1 MPMTV
6 VTCVCV
12 WHKNVPCTCTRG
24 PTWGDEGECLWW
36 ETSDANKTKS
46 NNEGRESCEILFPR
60 TLYLLLSFSRWYQK
74 AYWQHWIV
82 FTMTLCDQFACML
95 SIRLCI
101 WGASNNHQKQ
111 GNHCNHNLQPLS
123 TKFGKKPKRRFL
135 CIQLLYLSRRLGW
148 GRPAGGFLGT
158 SGSQCHIFALSHF
171 YLIFTC
177 ID

>member
-1 MPMTV
+1 MQCDAQCPWQWSR
-6 VTCVCV
+6 VCV
-12 WHKNVPCTCTRG
+12 AQKRSLHMHTRPNVRG
-24 PTWGDEGECLWW
+24 RRGMSL
-36 ETSDANKTKS
+36 S
-46 NNEGRESCEILFPR
+46 NNKGRESCEILFPR

-101 WGASNNHQKQ
+101 RGGASNNHQKQ

-135 CIQLLYLSRRLGW
+135 YIQLLYLSRRLGW
-148 GRPAGGFLGT
+148 GRPAGEFLGT
-158 SGSQCHIFALSHF
+158 SGSHRHLFALSHF
-171 YLIFTC
+171 SLIFTC
-177 ID
+177 LY